1 MAAMPNT
8 EPTTGKQQL
17 PLRQRLL
24 WFFGIWAASAV
35 AVAAFAYGLRAIFR
49 L

>member
-1 MAAMPNT
+1 MPNT
-8 EPTTGKQQL
+8 DPNTGKQL
-17 PLRQRLL
+17 PLRQRLI

-35 AVAAFAYGLRAIFR
+35 VVAAFAYGLRAIFR

>member
-8 EPTTGKQQL
+8 DPNTGKEQL
-17 PLRQRLL
+17 PLRQRLI

-35 AVAAFAYGLRAIFR
+35 VVAAFAYGLRAIFR

>member
-8 EPTTGKQQL
+8 NKNQR

-24 WFFGIWAASAV
+24 WFFGIWVVSAA
-35 AVAAFAYGLRAIFR
+35 AVAAFAYGLRAIFQ